1 MMWHAV
7 VAGASSL
14 LLVSCA
20 ALPLPP
26 EADGIYVD
34 QIVDAVQCELASV
47 YRENPKYADS
57 LVEWLAT
64 TELRLKVVNT
74 QEFDPRPSITAI
86 PAVSTGT
93 LKVPFGPI
101 LSDQSTREVTLKFDV
116 HMRDLKPENLSNR
129 TKQKGRRMPTCSP
142 GNYTGLPAAER
153 TIGLGGWI
161 SSMATAVGRNDYATM
176 SSAFYDIEFTVVR
189 GVHGGFSFVSPTV
202 EIAADGGSIRKFNNN
217 ELKVAFASDAPQI
230 VAARGGVNA
239 KEKNNFELERRT
251 PQRFELRPGSGLLI
265 R

>member
-1 MMWHAV
+1 MWRALI
-7 VAGASSL
+7 AGASSL
-14 LLVSCA
+14 LLMSCA

-47 YRENPKYADS
+47 YATNPKHANYLAD
-57 LVEWLAT
+57 WLAT

-86 PAVSTGT
+86 PATSTGT

-101 LSDQSTREVTLKFDV
+101 LSGQSTREVTLKFDV
-116 HMRDLKPENLSNR
+116 HMRDLKPENLRNR
-129 TKQKGRRMPTCSP
+129 NKQKGRQMPACSS
-142 GNYTGLPAAER
+142 GNSTGLPAAER
-153 TIGLGGWI
+153 TIGLAEWI
-161 SSMATAVGRNDYATM
+161 SSMATAVGRRDYAEMT
-176 SSAFYDIEFTVVR
+176 SAFYDIEFAVVR
-189 GVHGGFSFVSPTV
+189 GVHGGFSFVSSTV
-202 EIAADGGSIRKFNNN
+202 EIAADGGSIRKLNNN

-230 VAARGGVNA
+230 VAARGGQSA
-239 KEKNNFELERRT
+239 KQKNNQELDLRT
-251 PQRFELRPGSGLLI
+251 PYRFELRPGSGLLI

>member
-1 MMWHAV
+1 MWHAV
-7 VAGASSL
+7 IAGACSL
-14 LLVSCA
+14 VLVSCA

-47 YRENPKYADS
+47 YRENQAYASS
-57 LVEWLAT
+57 LVDWLAT

-86 PAVSTGT
+86 PAVNTGT

-101 LSDQSTREVTLKFDV
+101 LSGQSTREVTLKFDV
-116 HMRDLKPENLSNR
+116 HMRDLKPENLR
-129 TKQKGRRMPTCSP
+129 DPKKRKGRHMPACAP
-142 GNYTGLPAAER
+142 GSYTGLPSAER
-153 TIGLGGWI
+153 TIGLAEWI
-161 SSMATAVGRNDYATM
+161 SSMATAVGRRDFAEM

-189 GVHGGFSFVSPTV
+189 GVHGGFSFVSSTV
-202 EIAADGGSIRKFNNN
+202 EIAADGGAIRKSNNN

-230 VAARGGVNA
+230 VAARGGLTA
-239 KEKNNFELERRT
+239 KQKNTIELDLRT

>member
-1 MMWHAV
+1 MWRAV
-7 VAGASSL
+7 VAGTACL
-14 LLVSCA
+14 LLMSCA

-47 YRENPKYADS
+47 YRDNKEYADS
-57 LVEWLAT
+57 LVDWLAT

-86 PAVSTGT
+86 PVVSAGT

-101 LSDQSTREVTLKFDV
+101 LSDQSIREVTLSFDV
-116 HMRDLKPENLSNR
+116 HMRDLKPENLRDPNKR
-129 TKQKGRRMPTCSP
+129 KGRSMPTCLP
-142 GNYTGLPAAER
+142 GSYTGLPAAER
-153 TIGLGGWI
+153 TIGLAVWM
-161 SSMATAVGRNDYATM
+161 SSMATAVGRKDFATM
-176 SSAFYDIEFTVVR
+176 TSAFYDIEFTVVR
-189 GVHGGFSFVSPTV
+189 GVHGGFSFVTSTV
-202 EIAADGGSIRKFNNN
+202 EIAADGGSIRKSNNN
-217 ELKVAFASDAPQI
+217 ELKVAFASDAPKI
-230 VAARGGVNA
+230 VAARGGVSA
-239 KEKNNFELERRT
+239 KEKNNIELDRRT